1 VSVADGETAPA
12 AAPVDQ
18 GASHDPSPP
27 AGTARDSVTIDMLR
41 GTPTE
46 EELAALI
53 AVVTEAYTGE
63 AAEAVA
69 EDRVRR
75 TGWELSQRALRQPL
89 DRGLGWGRFG

>member
-1 VSVADGETAPA
+1 VSAADGETAPT
-12 AAPVDQ
+12 
-18 GASHDPSPP
+18 
-27 AGTARDSVTIDMLR
+27 AGTDSSARDSIAIDVLR

-89 DRGLGWGRFG
+89 DRDLGWGRFG

>member
-1 VSVADGETAPA
+1 VSPTDDQTVPA
-12 AAPVDQ
+12 AAG
-18 GASHDPSPP
+18 GAP
-27 AGTARDSVTIDMLR
+27 APRDSVTIDMLR

-89 DRGLGWGRFG
+89 DRDLGWGRFG

>member
-1 VSVADGETAPA
+1 MSLADDQTVPA
-12 AAPVDQ
+12 EAGGV
-18 GASHDPSPP
+18 P
-27 AGTARDSVTIDMLR
+27 AARDSVTIDMLR

-89 DRGLGWGRFG
+89 NRDLGWGRIG

>member
-1 VSVADGETAPA
+1 MSVADGETAPA
-12 AAPVDQ
+12 AAPGVSDQ
-18 GASHDPSPP
+18 AADTG
-27 AGTARDSVTIDMLR
+27 GTTRDSVTIDMLR

-53 AVVTEAYTGE
+53 AVVSEAYTGE

-75 TGWELSQRALRQPL
+75 SGWELSQRALRQPL
-89 DRGLGWGRFG
+89 DRDLGWGSFR

>member
-1 VSVADGETAPA
+1 MSRADDQTVPAEAGGESA
-12 AAPVDQ
+12 A
-18 GASHDPSPP
+18 
-27 AGTARDSVTIDMLR
+27 RESVTIDVRR

-53 AVVTEAYTGE
+53 AVVSEAYTGE

-69 EDRVRR
+69 EERVRR

-89 DRGLGWGRFG
+89 DRDLGWGRFG